1 MQGLSAR
8 YWIVAYLS
16 TLKPPKEAPVSGPF
30 IFIATNKL
38 KPGKLEDE
46 RERVRELSE
55 FIAANEPRLLAFN
68 EYADE
73 SGAEVGVVQVHPD
86 AQSMQFHMNLVRERA
101 ATAYAETLDATT
113 TVQVF
118 GTPDDTILQMLRQ
131 QAGAGVDLSIKPHRL
146 GGFTRIAP
154 G

>member
-1 MQGLSAR
+1 
-8 YWIVAYLS
+8 
-16 TLKPPKEAPVSGPF
+16 VSGPF

-46 RERVRELSE
+46 RERVRELSD

-73 SGAEVGVVQVHPD
+73 TGTEVGVVQVHPD
-86 AQSMQFHMNLVRERA
+86 AQSMQFHMNVVRERA

-154 G
+154 S

>member
-1 MQGLSAR
+1 
-8 YWIVAYLS
+8 
-16 TLKPPKEAPVSGPF
+16 VSGPF

-46 RERVRELSE
+46 RERVRALSD
-55 FIAANEPRLLAFN
+55 FIAANEPRLIAFN

-86 AQSMQFHMNLVRERA
+86 AQSMQFHMDLIRERA
-101 ATAYAETLDATT
+101 TSAYGETLEATT
-113 TVQVF
+113 AVQVF
-118 GTPDDTILQMLRQ
+118 GRPDGAILEMLRQ
-131 QAGAGVDLSIKPHRL
+131 QAGAGVELTIKPHRL
-146 GGFTRIAP
+146 AGFTRATP

>member
-1 MQGLSAR
+1 
-8 YWIVAYLS
+8 
-16 TLKPPKEAPVSGPF
+16 VSGPF

-46 RERVRELSE
+46 RARVQELSE

-73 SGAEVGVVQVHPD
+73 SGTEVGVVQVHPD
-86 AQSMQFHMNLVRERA
+86 AESMQFHMNVVRERA
-101 ATAYAETLDATT
+101 AAAYAETLDATT

-118 GTPDDTILQMLRQ
+118 GTPDDVILQMLRQ
-131 QAGAGVDLSIKPHRL
+131 QAGAGVELSIKPHRL
-146 GGFTRIAP
+146 GGFIRTAAS
-154 G
+154 